1 MLDLTSLFYALIIS
15 FGIFGLDAVWNAG
28 TIKTDFQVS
37 DSLGS
42 AGVKQEF
49 ATTVFSRELQVIF
62 STASLI
68 KAPEIRSSHDKS
80 FISLIAESAGLN
92 NATAAF
98 QDLFGLHPV
107 KIIATLTT
115 EGWKTRLEV
124 VGETVSRGTF
134 YLTLAAET
142 DETAVELIRR
152 GALETAIKL
161 DAYHTALYLL
171 DPAVGGA
178 PDAEDIVKARRV
190 LDDAIA
196 ARAHVEISPTR
207 GRFRNLRGILAL
219 VDGDKAAA
227 AALFEQAVADAPD
240 LMAAH
245 LNLAFT
251 RAEQDRFADA
261 GMIVRHVLQT
271 RQKGLPPALV
281 ASANTIAGVVAW
293 SQKQHD
299 VAERHFKA
307 AVAAEPTVSDAYIY
321 WGRML
326 TEIGRNEEGR
336 SKVRQG
342 EANEA
347 EFQNH
352 PEVAL
357 LYFWLTREVNVPL
370 QFRTRGYGA
379 AAPK

>member
-1 MLDLTSLFYALIIS
+1 MLDLTSLFYALIVS
-15 FGIFGLDAVWNAG
+15 FGIFGMDAVWNAG
-28 TIKTDFQVS
+28 TIKTEFQVS

-42 AGVKQEF
+42 AGVKAEF
-49 ATTVFSRELQVIF
+49 ATTVFARELQVIF

-68 KAPEIRSSHDKS
+68 KAPEIRSSRDKS
-80 FISLIAESAGLN
+80 FVSVIAESAGLN

-134 YLTLAAET
+134 YLTLVAQT
-142 DETAVELIRR
+142 DETAVALIRR

-178 PDAEDIVKARRV
+178 PDAADIVKVREV
-190 LDDAIA
+190 LDEAISA
-196 ARAHVEISPTR
+196 QAPTEINPAR

-227 AALFEQAVADAPD
+227 AALFEQAVADDPG
-240 LMAAH
+240 LVAAH

-251 RAEQDRFADA
+251 RAEQDRYADA
-261 GMIVRHVLQT
+261 GMIVRHVLQN
-271 RQKGLPPALV
+271 RQKGLQPALV

-293 SQKQHD
+293 SQKQYEI
-299 VAERHFKA
+299 AERHFGA
-307 AVAAEPTVSDAYIY
+307 AVATQPTITDAYIY

-326 TEIGRNEEGR
+326 TEIGRGEEGR
-336 SKVRQG
+336 RKIRQG
-342 EANEA
+342 EANET
-347 EFQNH
+347 EFENH
-352 PEVAL
+352 PEIAL
-357 LYFWLTREVNVPL
+357 LYFWMTREEGAPL
-370 QFRTRGYGA
+370 QLRTRSYGA
-379 AAPK
+379 PAPK

>member
-1 MLDLTSLFYALIIS
+1 MFDLTSLFYALIVS
-15 FGIFGLDAVWNAG
+15 LGIFGMDAVWNAG
-28 TIKTDFQVS
+28 TIKTEFQVS

-42 AGVKQEF
+42 AGIKQEF
-49 ATTVFSRELQVIF
+49 ATTVFARELQVIF

-80 FISLIAESAGLN
+80 FVSLIAESAGLN

-107 KIIATLTT
+107 RIIATLTT

-124 VGETVSRGTF
+124 VGETVTRGTF
-134 YLTLAAET
+134 YLTLAAEA
-142 DETAVELIRR
+142 DETAVALIRR

-178 PDAEDIVKARRV
+178 PDASDIVKVRSV
-190 LDDAIA
+190 LDEAIA
-196 ARAHVEISPTR
+196 SQPATEINPSR

-219 VDGDKAAA
+219 VDGDKTAA
-227 AALFEQAVADAPD
+227 AALFEQAIADDPD
-240 LMAAH
+240 LAAAH

-251 RAEQDRFADA
+251 RAEQDRYADA
-261 GMIVRHVLQT
+261 SMIVRHVLQT
-271 RQKGLPPALV
+271 RQKGLQPALV

-293 SQKQHD
+293 SQKQYEI
-299 VAERHFKA
+299 AERHFGS
-307 AVAAEPTVSDAYIY
+307 AVAAQPKVTDAYIY

-326 TEIGRNEEGR
+326 TEIGRREEGLGKIR
-336 SKVRQG
+336 RG
-342 EANEA
+342 EANA
-347 EFQNH
+347 TEFENH
-352 PEVAL
+352 PEIAL
-357 LYFWLTREVNVPL
+357 LYFWMTREENASPQL
-370 QFRTRGYGA
+370 RARGYGA
-379 AAPK
+379 VVPK

>member
-1 MLDLTSLFYALIIS
+1 MLDLTSLFYALIVS

-42 AGVKQEF
+42 AGVKPEF
-49 ATTVFSRELQVIF
+49 ATTVFARELQVIF
-62 STASLI
+62 GTASLI
-68 KAPEIRSSHDKS
+68 KPPAVRSSHDKS
-80 FISLIAESAGLN
+80 FVSLLAESAGLG

-124 VGETVSRGTF
+124 VGETTLRGTF

-142 DETAVELIRR
+142 DETAVALIRR

-161 DAYHTALYLL
+161 DAYHAALYLL

-178 PDAEDIVKARRV
+178 PDAADIVKARQV

-196 ARAHVEISPTR
+196 AQALIEINPAR

-219 VDGDKAAA
+219 VDGDKTAA
-227 AALFEQAVADAPD
+227 AALFEQAIADDPD
-240 LMAAH
+240 LVAAH

-251 RAEQDRFADA
+251 RAEQDRYADA
-261 GMIVRHVLQT
+261 AMIARHVLQA
-271 RQKGLPPALV
+271 RQKGLRPALI
-281 ASANTIAGVVAW
+281 ASANTIAGVAAW
-293 SQKQHD
+293 SQKQHQT
-299 VAERHFKA
+299 AERYFKA
-307 AVAAEPTVSDAYIY
+307 AITAEPTASDAFIY

-326 TEIGRNEEGR
+326 TEIGRSEEGR
-336 SKVRQG
+336 RRIRQG

-357 LYFWLTREVNVPL
+357 LYFWMTREENAPL
-370 QFRTRGYGA
+370 QLRTRGYGV